1 MEKKRAN
8 QRKPYKTKKRKAKNK
23 NDFTLNFVAAN
34 PSVRKFLGGA
44 IQAQTMFLFCPWDL
58 QFKAFA
64 FPGAANLFDQ
74 WHMGSTPGKE
84 TIVFGDGGL
93 QSGSRKWGFVAD
105 PELLKQTHKIQQSI
119 GFVKQTQMNSVVET
133 MEVGEVWAIW
143 MGYWNSISWV
153 LKKKTHTD
161 YWIGVWE
168 GFLKQ
173 NKMDLGIGKLWKSI
187 KSNRWLWKHGS
198 LQSNFKISCWT
209 KKKRKCTHVVF
220 NQSVVG
226 ASRFQNIETWKMRHM
241 VYLCSDFLWEYCVL
255 GSKKEGIKSFFM
267 SLKFCISL
275 FVWAL
280 IRVFFQEKFYTLC
293 CFTKFYNFFLYFHVC
308 GWI

>member
-1 MEKKRAN
+1 MRWILIRENPNENKFMVFFKKQKESNGKKKRAN

-105 PELLKQTHKIQQSI
+105 PELLKQTHKIQQPI

-133 MEVGEVWAIW
+133 MEVGEVWAIS

-153 LKKKTHTD
+153 LKKKDPHRLLNRGLG
-161 YWIGVWE
+161 GVFE
-168 GFLKQ
+168 AEQDGFG
-173 NKMDLGIGKLWKSI
+173 DWKTM
-187 KSNRWLWKHGS
+187 
-198 LQSNFKISCWT
+198 KI
-209 KKKRKCTHVVF
+209 
-220 NQSVVG
+220 NQ
-226 ASRFQNIETWKMRHM
+226 I
-241 VYLCSDFLWEYCVL
+241 
-255 GSKKEGIKSFFM
+255 
-267 SLKFCISL
+267 
-275 FVWAL
+275 
-280 IRVFFQEKFYTLC
+280 
-293 CFTKFYNFFLYFHVC
+293 
-308 GWI
+308 